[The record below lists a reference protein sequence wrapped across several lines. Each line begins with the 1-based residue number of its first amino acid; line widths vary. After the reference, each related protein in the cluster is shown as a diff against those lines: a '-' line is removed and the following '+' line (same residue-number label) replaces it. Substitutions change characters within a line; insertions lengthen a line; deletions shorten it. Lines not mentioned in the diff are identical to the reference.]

1 MGVHMYAIK
10 LSANSNVKQWLSA
23 EQIDLVAL
31 ERTLN
36 IFFNCIKKST
46 KNWKKDIKLR
56 MNTQNDDSEYVFNEN
71 NDIWITTNLK
81 QDGRSKAKKMKFFL
95 KSFLH
100 EFRHWMQDNVMGVNE
115 DRLCYTRENPT
126 WSQYWNNEWEVDARK
141 FERKHIK
148 DFYTLYKTISKLR
161 LNT

>member
-1 MGVHMYAIK
+1 MYAIK

-31 ERTLN
+31 EKTLN

-46 KNWKKDIKLR
+46 KNWKEGIKLR

-81 QDGRSKAKKMKFFL
+81 QDGRSKTIKTKFFL

-100 EFRHWMQDNVMGVNE
+100 LQSKYKSFEFWYICAN
-115 DRLCYTRENPT
+115 
-126 WSQYWNNEWEVDARK
+126 
-141 FERKHIK
+141 F
-148 DFYTLYKTISKLR
+148 KL
-161 LNT
+161 